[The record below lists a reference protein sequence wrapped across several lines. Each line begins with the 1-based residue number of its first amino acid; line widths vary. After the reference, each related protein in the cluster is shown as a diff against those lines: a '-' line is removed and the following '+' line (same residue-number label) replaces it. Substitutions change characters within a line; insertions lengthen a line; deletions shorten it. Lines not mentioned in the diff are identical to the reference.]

1 MPQLYVAASKEL
13 GKWGADVG
21 ISKHLYKLGIAEESA
36 EDAVDALNESRHA
49 GQADWK
55 LVKKQTVDALSEE
68 TALERVQRR
77 EKLVDP
83 NPTDLL
89 DILNTGTNDFFKVAL
104 TAAGK
109 TVSLSRTKIGA
120 IAGSYWCQTSFIR
133 RDKKDHDGNPVQYV
147 LCLMNDNLGWIDKKD
162 LIDPLD
168 ECILTRHP

>member
-36 EDAVDALNESRHA
+36 ENAVDALNESRHA

-83 NPTDLL
+83 NYYPRIRGASGVFRVKPVNVENHILVGQALEGREPKL
-89 DILNTGTNDFFKVAL
+89 DKLKPADIAQYLITI
-104 TAAGK
+104 AAG
-109 TVSLSRTKIGA
+109 
-120 IAGSYWCQTSFIR
+120 
-133 RDKKDHDGNPVQYV
+133 
-147 LCLMNDNLGWIDKKD
+147 
-162 LIDPLD
+162 
-168 ECILTRHP
+168 